1 MPLFLKENCSNYF
14 FESSFIIFTSMHF
27 IFQQFLGKHFWSCIG
42 WLHVCTFL
50 LQFINSL
57 QMFHLS
63 RQLLTIVTFA
73 GCITWL
79 TSRFCQF
86 ALHMMTLFHLC
97 MLYIYIGFGSSNHN
111 QRTTWHS
118 CIPDHCH
125 GRLLYH
131 RIVVAALNYIV
142 IRTTWQATVL
152 SKAYAQWI
160 ELFSI

>member
-79 TSRFCQF
+79 TYDDCLS
-86 ALHMMTLFHLC
+86 TLRKEPHIKTVPRTIVKSTT
-97 MLYIYIGFGSSNHN
+97 YKDSSKNHHK
-111 QRTTWHS
+111 T
-118 CIPDHCH
+118 CH
-125 GRLLYH
+125 
-131 RIVVAALNYIV
+131 I
-142 IRTTWQATVL
+142 
-152 SKAYAQWI
+152 
-160 ELFSI
+160 